1 MTLKEILA
9 AMASSIK
16 NNYVSKK
23 ELGDLAK
30 HYSYI
35 IDFSKSDPASMITY
49 ADDSDAAAMSTDW
62 FDILGLKL
70 CVLMPI
76 SLHSVMMS
84 CLRYPVW
91 APTACG
97 STKINLK

>member
-1 MTLKEILA
+1 MTLKEILS

-35 IDFSKSDPASMITY
+35 IDFSKSDPASMI
-49 ADDSDAAAMSTDW
+49 
-62 FDILGLKL
+62 
-70 CVLMPI
+70 
-76 SLHSVMMS
+76 
-84 CLRYPVW
+84 
-91 APTACG
+91 
-97 STKINLK
+97 KIGRAHV